1 MYQNK
6 PLNELSND
14 ELAKAMKEL
23 NLNIGPI
30 TSTTRRV
37 YENRLHSYL
46 SSRNESPEN
55 TNHNLK
61 DKRSDDSEDV
71 NKEPQKMVVC
81 NGFHEASEI
90 EGGNNDLAVPAKT
103 EDDNQ
108 IKNNYKFDNNCNTG
122 DVIVA
127 VKPESNVNK
136 PGIYYGVWLPFIP
149 KTDVCQ
155 VPLVFR
161 SQADAL
167 KAMKGHKGSRFKSFS
182 SKEEAKT
189 FSLSKLPQLSV
200 DKICAYVANHVEQQ
214 NQLKTVPKAPSFQ
227 ELMKYRRGIEEN
239 DLTAV
244 QVCLSNPRYLISSS
258 DIPVVL
264 QEGARLNAV
273 HICVKYNKLE
283 MLNFILN
290 TLRSNEFLKQ
300 IYQDATEEQLEFRK
314 HHLLDLYL
322 NTPEKVVSS
331 TFFIHF
337 CSSDPPVITC
347 SKLTV
352 ETLEQGVKYVRS

>member
-1 MYQNK
+1 MYKNK

-23 NLNIGPI
+23 SLNIGPI

-37 YENRLHSYL
+37 YENRLRSYL

-55 TNHNLK
+55 TNHDLK
-61 DKRSDDSEDV
+61 DKRSDNSKDV

-81 NGFHEASEI
+81 NGFHETYEM
-90 EGGNNDLAVPAKT
+90 EGSSTDLTVSAKT
-103 EDDNQ
+103 QDDNQ
-108 IKNNYKFDNNCNTG
+108 TENSNKLDNDCKSN

-127 VKPESNVNK
+127 VKPESNGNK

-149 KTDVCQ
+149 KADVCQ
-155 VPLVFR
+155 VPLIFR

-200 DKICAYVANHVEQQ
+200 DKLCAYVANHVEQQ

-227 ELMKYRRGIEEN
+227 ELMKYRKGIEEN

-244 QVCLSNPRYLISSS
+244 QVCLNNPKYLISSS

-300 IYQDATEEQLEFRK
+300 MYQDATEEQLEFRK

-322 NTPEKVVSS
+322 NTPEKIVSS
-331 TFFIHF
+331 IF
-337 CSSDPPVITC
+337 S
-347 SKLTV
+347 
-352 ETLEQGVKYVRS
+352 

>member
-1 MYQNK
+1 MYKNK

-23 NLNIGPI
+23 SLNIGPI

-37 YENRLHSYL
+37 YENRLRSYL

-55 TNHNLK
+55 TNHDLK
-61 DKRSDDSEDV
+61 DKRSDNSKDV

-81 NGFHEASEI
+81 NGFHETSEM
-90 EGGNNDLAVPAKT
+90 EGSSTDLTVSAKT
-103 EDDNQ
+103 QDDNQ
-108 IKNNYKFDNNCNTG
+108 TENSNKLDNDSKSN

-127 VKPESNVNK
+127 VKPESNGNK

-149 KTDVCQ
+149 KADVCQ
-155 VPLVFR
+155 VPLIFR
-161 SQADAL
+161 SQAEAL

-200 DKICAYVANHVEQQ
+200 DKLCAYVANHVEQQ

-227 ELMKYRRGIEEN
+227 ELMKYRKGIEEN

-244 QVCLSNPRYLISSS
+244 QVCLNNPKYLISSS

-300 IYQDATEEQLEFRK
+300 MYQDATEEQLEFRK
-314 HHLLDLYL
+314 HHLLDLYF
-322 NTPEKVVSS
+322 NTPEKIVSS
-331 TFFIHF
+331 IF
-337 CSSDPPVITC
+337 S
-347 SKLTV
+347 
-352 ETLEQGVKYVRS
+352 

>member
-1 MYQNK
+1 MYKNK

-14 ELAKAMKEL
+14 ELATAMKEL
-23 NLNIGPI
+23 SLNIGPI

-37 YENRLHSYL
+37 YENRLRSYL
-46 SSRNESPEN
+46 SSINQSQEN
-55 TNHNLK
+55 TNHDLK
-61 DKRSDDSEDV
+61 DKRSDNSKDV
-71 NKEPQKMVVC
+71 NKESQKMVVC
-81 NGFHEASEI
+81 NGFHEASER
-90 EGGNNDLAVPAKT
+90 EGSSSDLTVLAKT

-108 IKNNYKFDNNCNTG
+108 IENSNKFDNDSKPD

-127 VKPESNVNK
+127 VKPESNGNNK

-149 KTDVCQ
+149 KADVCQ

-161 SQADAL
+161 SQTDAL
-167 KAMKGHKGSRFKSFS
+167 RAMKGHKGSRFKSFS

-200 DKICAYVANHVEQQ
+200 DKLCAYVANHVEQQ

-244 QVCLSNPRYLISSS
+244 QVCLSNPKYLISSS

-290 TLRSNEFLKQ
+290 TLRSSEFLKQ
-300 IYQDATEEQLEFRK
+300 LYQDATEEQLEFRK

-322 NTPEKVVSS
+322 NTPEKIVSS
-331 TFFIHF
+331 SFSCF
-337 CSSDPPVITC
+337 S
-347 SKLTV
+347 
-352 ETLEQGVKYVRS
+352 